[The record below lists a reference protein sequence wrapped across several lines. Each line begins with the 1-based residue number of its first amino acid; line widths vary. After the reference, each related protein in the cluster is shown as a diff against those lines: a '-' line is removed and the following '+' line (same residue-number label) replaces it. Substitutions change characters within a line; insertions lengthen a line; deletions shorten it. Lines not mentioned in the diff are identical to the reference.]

1 MGLPAKFTESQTSLD
16 GPPDLSELWEV
27 EAGRLPYS
35 IADEWQR
42 GLHARRISS
51 EIPDVLLMLEHEH
64 VYTLGRRFLPEHL
77 LLTPDELAQRGIQ
90 VYESDRGGSITYH
103 GPGQLVAY
111 PVVDLRD
118 PARRHPDVIRYLRTL
133 EQAIV
138 DTVASLG
145 VEATTREGLTGVWVG
160 NRKLAAIGVN
170 VSRGVAK
177 HGVAINVST
186 DLDYFRWMV
195 PCGISDGGVTSL
207 EKILGTQIPLA
218 DVAALFARSLA
229 RALGRRRVRSDPSS
243 LGLVDTP
250 PRRSAFLID
259 QMRPRPAGRPIHG

>member
-1 MGLPAKFTESQTSLD
+1 MLP
-16 GPPDLSELWEV
+16 ELWEV

-35 IADEWQR
+35 VAYGWQR
-42 GLHARRISS
+42 DLHARRIGN

-77 LLTPDELAQRGIQ
+77 LLAPDQLVERGIQ

-138 DTVASLG
+138 GAVSPLG

-160 NRKLAAIGVN
+160 DHKLAAIGVN

-195 PCGISDGGVTSL
+195 PCGIADGGVTSL
-207 EKILGTQIPLA
+207 EEILGTQVSLG
-218 DVAALFARSLA
+218 DVAALFAHSLA
-229 RALGRRRVRSDPSS
+229 RVLGRRPVRSDLSS
-243 LGLVDTP
+243 LGLVDAPSTA
-250 PRRSAFLID
+250 SVSID
-259 QMRPRPAGRPIHG
+259 QMRPLPAGRLING

>member
-1 MGLPAKFTESQTSLD
+1 MLP
-16 GPPDLSELWEV
+16 ELWAV

-35 IADEWQR
+35 LAYEWQR
-42 GLHARRISS
+42 DLHARRISNR
-51 EIPDVLLMLEHEH
+51 IPDVLLMLEHEH

-77 LLTPDELAQRGIQ
+77 LLSSDQLAQRGIQ

-138 DTVASLG
+138 DAVAPLG
-145 VEATTREGLTGVWVG
+145 VEATTREGLTGVWVEG
-160 NRKLAAIGVN
+160 RKVAAIGVN

-195 PCGISDGGVTSL
+195 PCGIADGGVTSL
-207 EKILGTQIPLA
+207 EEILGTQVSLA
-218 DVAALFARSLA
+218 DVGALFVHSLA
-229 RALGRRRVRSDPSS
+229 RVLGRRPVRSDLSS
-243 LGLVDTP
+243 LGLVDT
-250 PRRSAFLID
+250 SSTASVSID
-259 QMRPRPAGRPIHG
+259 QNAATASRAID